1 MDPTT
6 FINEHVYTPVWL
18 QKVAEYTG
26 IQFENAEE
34 DLMARQLV
42 QQFINAQN
50 MRKQAQAANIRND
63 NRSIK
68 GALYQ
73 HMNKLASYATGAP
86 HPDAVSVYNDL
97 HQLTQDQELGKALDA
112 INL

>member
-50 MRKQAQAANIRND
+50 MRKQAEAQTIQRD

-86 HPDAVSVYNDL
+86 HPEAVSIYNDL
-97 HQLTQDQELGKALDA
+97 QQLTQDPSLANALDA